1 MECAGIVNPLS
12 MLITH
17 RLRAMPKFAA
27 TLSQSEKSEN
37 L

>member
-17 RLRAMPKFAA
+17 RLREVPKFVA